1 MEKEAQRHL
10 DILSEIERG
19 QLITQRGLARRLG
32 IALGLANLYL
42 KRLVRKG
49 YIKVTTIPSNR
60 VKYLLTPKGLAE
72 KTRLTYEYLEYSLYL
87 YRQVRVS
94 LRETLS
100 PLVRN
105 GHPRLLIYGG
115 GEASELVVFTLR
127 ELDLSPIGV
136 VDGAGGA
143 RELLGLRV
151 WSVEGLC
158 ELEFDLILV
167 AIFGPADH
175 AVNELIDRGI
185 PREKIVTLRQ

>member
-1 MEKEAQRHL
+1 MEKEAQCHL

-32 IALGLANLYL
+32 IALGLANLHL

-49 YIKVTTIPSNR
+49 YIKVTTIPPNR

-115 GEASELVVFTLR
+115 GEASELVVLTLR

-143 RELLGLRV
+143 CELLGLRV

-167 AIFGPADH
+167 AIFGPVDH
-175 AVNELIDRGI
+175 AVKELIDRGI